1 VVTEWAGR
9 LDVRA
14 KWVSVFVL
22 VAVFTVLD
30 ARFAGAAA
38 VVLGALTLGLPPQ
51 ARRRLLGRVA
61 GASSIAVLLALARW
75 WGGAG
80 DWGTSEAAGLVL
92 RVAVSVL
99 AVGFVVETTPAGRL
113 LPGLVSLGFPPFV
126 VGTAELTLRYLGLVQ
141 SELERMRRARRARL
155 ERLRSVL
162 TPAGLRHA
170 GSLIGAFFLRCLDR
184 GERVDLAWRARL
196 NDLRLG
202 GHGRRAQGRGVSGNR
217 GGVPGNGRRVLGHAF
232 GDCRVVPSADAPASP
247 SEALP
252 AVRVSGVGYRYGD
265 GTWGLRGVSLT
276 VPVGSRTAILGPN
289 GAGKSTLGLVLA
301 GLVVP
306 TEGRVALF
314 GRELDGSAATWA
326 PRLVGLVFQD
336 PDDQVLAPSVGEDVR
351 LGPLNLGLPPD
362 EADRR
367 ARWALERVGLDWDA
381 LAGRPPQRLSL
392 GQRKRVALAGVLA
405 MDPPILFLDEPAANL
420 DPAAAGA
427 LADLLLELS
436 GDGKTLLLAT
446 HDVGMA
452 AEWATQVF
460 ILGDG
465 TVVAE
470 GGPELLRDEGF
481 LIRVGLGR
489 RSGSRCL

>member
-1 VVTEWAGR
+1 MVTEWTGR
-9 LDVRA
+9 LDVRI
-14 KWVSVFVL
+14 KWLSVFVL
-22 VAVFTVLD
+22 VAAFTVLD

-38 VVLGALTLGLPPQ
+38 VVLGVFTLGLPPQ

-99 AVGFVVETTPAGRL
+99 AVGLVVETTPAGRL

-196 NDLRLG
+196 NDLRFG
-202 GHGRRAQGRGVSGNR
+202 GHGRRVQGRGV
-217 GGVPGNGRRVLGHAF
+217 PGNAS

-252 AVRVSGVGYRYGD
+252 AVRVSGVAYRYGD

-301 GLVVP
+301 GLVAP

-351 LGPLNLGLPPD
+351 LGPLNLGLPPE

-367 ARWALERVGLDWDA
+367 ARRALERVGLGWDA